1 MNKIIFSFLTTIL
14 AGLTTIIGIIPC
26 FIKDKYKDITISSS
40 LAFSAGIMIMISII
54 SLIPEAIIIQ
64 TEKNYLFPAVIKT
77 AIFIVIGIII
87 SNIINHKLDNNTNQT
102 KLYNLGIISIITLIL
117 HNIPEGIVTYIST
130 TTNQSLGLKLAF
142 AIALHNIPEGIS
154 IAVPIYYSTRNLKK
168 AASYTLISGLSEFL
182 GALIT
187 FLFLKN
193 YITNKLL
200 SIILAITAGIMINI
214 SITEFL
220 PKSLEYKKNK
230 VTLTFFVLGLIIMY
244 LSEKIFFN

>member
-40 LAFSAGIMIMISII
+40 LAFSAGIMIMISVI
-54 SLIPEAIIIQ
+54 SLIPEAIILQ
-64 TEKNYLFPAVIKT
+64 TETNNLFPAVIKT
-77 AIFIVIGIII
+77 SIFIVIGIII
-87 SNIINHKLDNNTNQT
+87 SNTINHKLDTIKQN
-102 KLYNLGIISIITLIL
+102 KLYTLGIIL

-168 AASYTLISGLSEFL
+168 ASSYTLISGLSEFL

-200 SIILAITAGIMINI
+200 SITLAITAGIMINI
-214 SITEFL
+214 SVTEFL
-220 PKSLEYKKNK
+220 PNSLEYKKNK
-230 VTLTFFVLGLIIMY
+230 ATLTFFVLGLIIMY
-244 LSEKIFFN
+244 LSEKFFFN

>member
-40 LAFSAGIMIMISII
+40 LAFSAGIMIMISVI
-54 SLIPEAIIIQ
+54 SLIPEAIILQ
-64 TEKNYLFPAVIKT
+64 TETNNLFPAVIKT
-77 AIFIVIGIII
+77 SIFIVIGIII
-87 SNIINHKLDNNTNQT
+87 SNTINHKLDTIKQN
-102 KLYNLGIISIITLIL
+102 KLYTLGIISIITLIL
-117 HNIPEGIVTYIST
+117 HNVPEGIVTYIST
-130 TTNQSLGLKLAF
+130 TTKQSLGLKLAF

-168 AASYTLISGLSEFL
+168 ASSYTLISGLSEFL

-200 SIILAITAGIMINI
+200 SITLAITAGIMINI
-214 SITEFL
+214 SVTEFL
-220 PKSLEYKKNK
+220 PNSLEYKKNK
-230 VTLTFFVLGLIIMY
+230 ATLTFFVLGLIIMY
-244 LSEKIFFN
+244 LSEKFLFN

>member
-1 MNKIIFSFLTTIL
+1 
-14 AGLTTIIGIIPC
+14 
-26 FIKDKYKDITISSS
+26 
-40 LAFSAGIMIMISII
+40 MISVI

-64 TEKNYLFPAVIKT
+64 TEKNNLFPAIIKT

-168 AASYTLISGLSEFL
+168 ASSYTLISGLSEFL

-200 SIILAITAGIMINI
+200 SITLAITAGIMINI
-214 SITEFL
+214 SVTEFL
-220 PKSLEYKKNK
+220 PNSLEYKKNK
-230 VTLTFFVLGLIIMY
+230 ATLTFFVLGLIIMY
-244 LSEKIFFN
+244 LSEKFFFN